1 MAASPGGMQMGI
13 ATDPSTWGPLEVHMV
28 APNHGEHRFRNGDK
42 TIKVG
47 ETVTWINDD
56 FGMAHNVFSGTWGQ
70 PDGKF
75 QSWPVMSTG
84 DIFRFTFTQ
93 PGTYPFFCSFH
104 PEMKGVITVQ

>member
-1 MAASPGGMQMGI
+1 MI
-13 ATDPSTWGPLEVHMV
+13 

-56 FGMAHNVFSGTWGQ
+56 FGMTHNVFSGVWGH
-70 PDGKF
+70 PDGTF
-75 QSWPVMSTG
+75 QSTPVLSTG
-84 DIFRFTFTQ
+84 ETFRFTFTQ
-93 PGTYPFFCSFH
+93 PGVYPYFCSFH